1 MKVSLS
7 RNSIKFQRD
16 NESFVS
22 LMVLIIAT
30 YSFFGYLLPK
40 TYQYSLLVI
49 VVVGLLFYS
58 VVKANKIR
66 SEHVRI
72 ICLLIIFTLLLLLSA
87 SYSAFPDTSKKTAIF
102 TGAIMGIGIFLS
114 TQRNWYDKCL
124 KYFLIF
130 SMVHVFFTLFSYLF
144 PSIFSSV
151 ILPLLPGE
159 ISSASSFFMTYDLY
173 AGITEQIGR
182 NSFYITVGIGIMAAG
197 LVSKS
202 KKVSI
207 QNILLLSVLIITLL
221 LTGKRGPLLSNILA
235 VIAIIS
241 LYAKVQHKSIAK
253 KILLPIVAISIL
265 ILTLIT
271 VIPEAATP
279 FMRLTLDGGGDI
291 TSGRSHLYSV
301 AIELFKEK
309 PILGWGLGSFAG
321 FQDMGTHNVYLQL
334 LCETGIIGA
343 LVFVLILVSNL
354 LVVNKAIKNYSLQN
368 RNTDTYLLFSLYV
381 QIFYIA
387 YGMTGNPLNDGFILV
402 VYIIAMSIP
411 YAMNRPTNYIN
422 NIIDLQSVSN
432 ES

>member
-1 MKVSLS
+1 
-7 RNSIKFQRD
+7 
-16 NESFVS
+16 
-22 LMVLIIAT
+22 
-30 YSFFGYLLPK
+30 
-40 TYQYSLLVI
+40 
-49 VVVGLLFYS
+49 
-58 VVKANKIR
+58 
-66 SEHVRI
+66 
-72 ICLLIIFTLLLLLSA
+72 
-87 SYSAFPDTSKKTAIF
+87 
-102 TGAIMGIGIFLS
+102 
-114 TQRNWYDKCL
+114 
-124 KYFLIF
+124 
-130 SMVHVFFTLFSYLF
+130 
-144 PSIFSSV
+144 V

>member
-1 MKVSLS
+1 MT
-7 RNSIKFQRD
+7 
-16 NESFVS
+16 
-22 LMVLIIAT
+22 LIIAT

-40 TYQYSLLVI
+40 IYQYSLLVI

-58 VVKANKIR
+58 VVKGNKIR
-66 SEHVRI
+66 PEHVRI
-72 ICLLIIFTLLLLLSA
+72 ISLLIIFTLLLLLSA
-87 SYSAFPDTSKKTAIF
+87 SYSAFPETSKKSAIF
-102 TGAIMGIGIFLS
+102 TGAIMGIGIFLC

-124 KYFLIF
+124 KYLLIF

-202 KKVSI
+202 KKISI
-207 QNILLLSVLIITLL
+207 LNILLLSVLIITLL

-241 LYAKVQHKSIAK
+241 VYAKVQHKSIAK
-253 KILLPIVAISIL
+253 KILLPIIAISIL

-279 FMRLTLDGGGDI
+279 FLRLTLDSGGDI
-291 TSGRSHLYSV
+291 TSGRSHLYAV
-301 AIELFKEK
+301 ATELFKEK

-411 YAMNRPTNYIN
+411 YAMNRPTSCIN
-422 NIIDLQSVSN
+422 T
-432 ES
+432 EKYY